1 MGWGTINYHI
11 SGVNVREEKEE
22 EEEEEEGICLFIY
35 LFIYDIYDIYLF
47 LDA

>member
-22 EEEEEEGICLFIY
+22 EEEEEGICLFIY
-35 LFIYDIYDIYLF
+35 LFICLFIYFMIFIYS
-47 LDA
+47 